1 MCINEPRKYE
11 AVRTVYDDIIRP
23 RGLQRNVYLKE
34 SIAVDGGA
42 TVGNDFRVI
51 GIGQNETVHED
62 KLRTGGGNSHKAIT
76 GGS

>member
-23 RGLQRNVYLKE
+23 GGVQRDVYLKE
-34 SIAVDGGA
+34 SVAVDGGSP
-42 TVGNDFRVI
+42 VGNDFRVI
-51 GIGQNETVHED
+51 GIGQNEIVQED
-62 KLRTGGGNSHKAIT
+62 KLRTGGANSHKAIT